1 MITKYFN
8 KRTLIKMEPRQL
20 FNMHRICIVK
30 HASNVCY
37 MRPTKFI
44 QPVQVSPIKI
54 TIRDTPNQR

>member
-1 MITKYFN
+1 
-8 KRTLIKMEPRQL
+8 MEPRQL